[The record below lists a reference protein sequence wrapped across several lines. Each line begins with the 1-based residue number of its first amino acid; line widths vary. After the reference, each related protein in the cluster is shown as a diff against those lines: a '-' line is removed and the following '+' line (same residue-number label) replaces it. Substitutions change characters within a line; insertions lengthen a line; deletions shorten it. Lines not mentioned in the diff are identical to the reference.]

1 MLYSMHDINNRA
13 HRDTVCILPHLNAVE
28 GIINLVYCDFLK
40 VIIRTVATY
49 VVDCV
54 HIKKSALNIWIV
66 KIVKET
72 VA

>member
-1 MLYSMHDINNRA
+1 MLYSMHDINNSA
-13 HRDTVCILPHLNAVE
+13 HKDTLCILPHLNAVE

-40 VIIRTVATY
+40 VIIRTVAIY

-66 KIVKET
+66 KIFKET